1 MPNNKSDKLDTAI
14 MPNYKSYRLNTTKMP
29 NNEIVSVCEKN
40 P

>member
-14 MPNYKSYRLNTTKMP
+14 MPNYKSYRLNTTIMP
-29 NNEIVSVCEKN
+29 NNEIVSVRERN

>member
-14 MPNYKSYRLNTTKMP
+14 MPNYKSYRLNTTIMP